1 MLRFTLGMVTLSS
14 MINKWTIQNL
24 LRDINDLIEKNVLK
38 KSDALE
44 RSKL

>member
-1 MLRFTLGMVTLSS
+1 MLRFILGMVALSS
-14 MINKWTIQNL
+14 MINKWSIQNL

>member
-1 MLRFTLGMVTLSS
+1 MFSFTLGMVTLSS
-14 MINKWTIQNL
+14 MITKWSIQNV
-24 LRDINDLIEKNVLK
+24 LRDSNDLIENNVLK